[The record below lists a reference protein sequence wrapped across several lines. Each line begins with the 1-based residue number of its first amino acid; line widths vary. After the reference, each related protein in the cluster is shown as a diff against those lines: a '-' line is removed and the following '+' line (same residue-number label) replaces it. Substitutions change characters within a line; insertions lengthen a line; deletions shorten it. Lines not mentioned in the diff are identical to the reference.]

1 MMLSSSTTSSIVPP
15 PPPVVAFY
23 GSMDKTKQEV
33 PRPSLT
39 IDEALE
45 QLPFSGYHFLLVL
58 MCGFAFMADA
68 MEVSLLSFLPACAGE
83 EWGLDR

>member
-1 MMLSSSTTSSIVPP
+1 MNMNMNTATGTS
-15 PPPVVAFY
+15 
-23 GSMDKTKQEV
+23 KQESP
-33 PRPSLT
+33 PRPLT

-45 QLPFSGYHFLLVL
+45 KLPFSGYHFLLVL

-83 EWGLDR
+83 EWDLDRYQFHSTSSSMIIL